1 MQTLRS
7 KPVGTMSTAPKSRFR
22 FPFQLLP
29 LLLAAL
35 LFWPPGIITGQSSAS
50 PAPGPKPPDIPQAWK
65 PWIGDYGSFI
75 PHTTTT
81 LGGVYALSEKDGVI
95 WILQREGKAE
105 EPTYK
110 AIEKFALNQPP
121 PTDPAHGLRLHLDP
135 SGDHRILVMRDVG
148 SSKITPDFNA
158 PQQVLITPVRPVA
171 ELRAEALAAS
181 PPQEDRTFRR
191 PELVELTTLD
201 PAIHLDI
208 RYATTNDFLGTP
220 VYTQARAFLQRPAAE
235 GLVRALHKLEPLG
248 YGLLIHDAY
257 RPWYVT
263 KIFWDATPPEGKIFV
278 ADPKEGSRHNR
289 GCAVDLTLYDLATGK
304 PIEMPGTYDEMSPRS
319 FPDYPGGT
327 SLQRW
332 HRDLLRRAMESEG
345 FTVYEHEWWHFDYK
359 DWREYPILNIKF
371 EDLHSGQGLASAQ

>member
-1 MQTLRS
+1 MLRS
-7 KPVGTMSTAPKSRFR
+7 KPDSAMSPSAKSRLK

-29 LLLAAL
+29 LLLAAFL
-35 LFWPPGIITGQSSAS
+35 LWSPGIIRGQSSAS
-50 PAPGPKPPDIPQAWK
+50 LTPGPKPADIPQAWK
-65 PWIGDYGSFI
+65 PWIGEYG
-75 PHTTTT
+75 P
-81 LGGVYALSEKDGVI
+81 LPARPGGNFYELTEKDGVI

-110 AIEKFALNQPP
+110 PTEKIRLDQSPAG
-121 PTDPAHGLRLHLDP
+121 DPAQSARLHLDK
-135 SGDHRILVMRDVG
+135 SGGHRILVMESVE
-148 SSKITPDFNA
+148 SVKITPDFNA
-158 PQQVLITPVRPVA
+158 PQQVLITPVRSVA
-171 ELRAEALAAS
+171 ELRTEALAAS
-181 PPQEDRTFRR
+181 PPHEDGTFRK

-235 GLVRALHKLEPLG
+235 ALVRALHKLQPLG

-278 ADPKEGSRHNR
+278 ADPSQGSRHNR

-359 DWREYPILNIKF
+359 DWHEYPILNIKF